1 MTFDRH
7 PGALEFR
14 KLLPNVPAG
23 SDLDRGLKAFVR
35 GFTSTE
41 RPAHRSVDP
50 AKLKI
55 RYANRRGTVTL
66 AFAMVENDPAYAVQK
81 SLQVVNEVF
90 VGFLSLRHPE
100 YMAENFRLSLE

>member
-1 MTFDRH
+1 MTLDH
-7 PGALEFR
+7 TAGALEFR

-35 GFTSTE
+35 GFTSAE
-41 RPAHRSVDP
+41 RPAHRRID
-50 AKLKI
+50 ATKLKI

-66 AFAMVENDPAYAVQK
+66 AFAMVEKDPAYAVQK

-90 VGFLSLRHPE
+90 VGFLSLHHPE
-100 YMAENFRLSLE
+100 YMAENFRLPLE